1 MCDETGGGP
10 PIGEALAGL
19 DAGGACGAMGDR

>member
-10 PIGEALAGL
+10 PIAEALAGSTTRR
-19 DAGGACGAMGDR
+19 ARRRGRS